1 MGCSNS
7 TTNKRNVSINGKA
20 YADGMDVDAVAGY
33 LRDPRNWIPH
43 LLEGNGGTGVVC
55 ALQGPG
61 TDAVSFTF
69 QVRAVHH
76 HRGTAHR
83 PGSTT
88 MTHQTASGSAQVKR
102 VDVQGDSA
110 VVEVFTNFSTNT
122 SSHYTY
128 TLQRASNTSSS
139 GTTIEATVVTTY
151 EMPLVT
157 VINIEKEARNQLQ
170 EQTDALMIRLAAVL
184 SSPVVQGQEATG
196 MQVPPMGD
204 AI

>member
-7 TTNKRNVSINGKA
+7 TAKRNVSINGKA
-20 YADGMDVDAVAGY
+20 YADGVDVDAVAGY

-43 LLEGNGGTGVVC
+43 LLEGAGGTGVVC

-69 QVRAVHH
+69 QVRAIHH
-76 HRGTAHR
+76 HRGTAHTT
-83 PGSTT
+83 GSTT
-88 MTHQTASGSAQVKR
+88 MTHQTASGTAQVKR
-102 VDVQGDSA
+102 VDVQGDRA
-110 VVEVFTNFSTNT
+110 VVEVFVDFSTNT

-151 EMPLVT
+151 AVP
-157 VINIEKEARNQLQ
+157 ARMNMAQQARKMLQ

-184 SSPVVQGQEATG
+184 SSPVVEGKPVEG
-196 MQVPPMGD
+196 KPMWAG
-204 AI
+204 